1 MNLFL
6 MAHDA
11 GSLLQANKFWI
22 AETLRFPMSPMG
34 IDTHTFGCHRMR
46 ESMVEWLR

>member
-6 MAHDA
+6 MAHDV

-22 AETLRFPMSPMG
+22 AETCEKMSPMG